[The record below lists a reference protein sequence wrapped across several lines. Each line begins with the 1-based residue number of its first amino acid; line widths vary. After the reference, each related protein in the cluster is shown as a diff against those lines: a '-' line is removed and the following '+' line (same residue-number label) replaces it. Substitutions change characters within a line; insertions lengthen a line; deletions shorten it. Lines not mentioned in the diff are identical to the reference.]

1 MVGKKKLK
9 TLTRQKGK
17 AGRLAWG
24 GTREGSSNRKEGETR
39 GCNAEVWTIL
49 FWLLLFLLHSE
60 VRFAVS
66 SRVRMGRRTRKTGGR
81 DAHNSTNRLLA
92 R

>member
-1 MVGKKKLK
+1 MGKKKLK

-39 GCNAEVWTIL
+39 GCNAEVWTFFL

-66 SRVRMGRRTRKTGGR
+66 SRVKMSRRTRKTEGEMHTIPQTGC
-81 DAHNSTNRLLA
+81 
-92 R
+92 